1 VNTRLQDF
9 LLETLRI
16 TQYIIFGHAR
26 LLEFM
31 CIGIAR
37 RLWMAPLSRG
47 MLSVGGV
54 RAYSSVFHP
63 PQQAFSTSL
72 KCRSPSLARILS
84 ATPGFHLHAACTQTP
99 TANNSSALFLLKYV
113 SRNHSVLSRPSF
125 TAHSLGTLGL
135 NTRTE
140 VRQFHGS
147 GFVRYDRLQN
157 LEDAANRDRDNA
169 NAQAVLMQVTIPS
182 ARP

>member
-1 VNTRLQDF
+1 
-9 LLETLRI
+9 
-16 TQYIIFGHAR
+16 
-26 LLEFM
+26 M
-31 CIGIAR
+31 CIGVAR

-47 MLSVGGV
+47 ILSVGGV

-63 PQQAFSTSL
+63 PQQTF
-72 KCRSPSLARILS
+72 SPSLKFRSVSLARSLS
-84 ATPGFHLHAACTQTP
+84 ATSGFHLTAACTQTP
-99 TANNSSALFLLKYV
+99 TANNSSASCLLKYA

-125 TAHSLGTLGL
+125 TTHSLGTLGL
-135 NTRTE
+135 KTRSE

-147 GFVRYDRLQN
+147 GLVRYDRLQN

-182 ARP
+182 AEP